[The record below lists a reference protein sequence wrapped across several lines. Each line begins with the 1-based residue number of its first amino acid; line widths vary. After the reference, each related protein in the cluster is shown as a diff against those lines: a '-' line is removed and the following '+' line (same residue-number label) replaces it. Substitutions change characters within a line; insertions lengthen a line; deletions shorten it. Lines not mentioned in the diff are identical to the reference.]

1 MDRRSGFWHHVR
13 MDTQDIF
20 QRLCSERGCES
31 EAFFEFW
38 TLRCPESV
46 PLCPDHTYT
55 RSIDVVLTNDA
66 AFCTRAL
73 QMPVCD
79 DRNCGRESTFCLA
92 PIPAVY
98 RRPGGA
104 SACTEHVA
112 AMLLGYHDIGMAVT
126 VSQYRFGRVFK

>member
-1 MDRRSGFWHHVR
+1 MDK
-13 MDTQDIF
+13 QEIF
-20 QRLCSERGCES
+20 KRQCSEGGCER
-31 EAFFEFW
+31 EAFWEFW
-38 TLRCPESV
+38 AVRSPESV

-55 RSIDVVLTNDA
+55 RSLNVALANDA

-92 PIPAVY
+92 PISTAY

-104 SACTEHVA
+104 SACTEHVGV
-112 AMLLGYHDIGMAVT
+112 MLLGYHDIGMAVT